1 MELKV
6 NIDKSTH
13 QIMCSIN
20 ETTTIQDMIVALAHA
35 LQQTGQ
41 FYLIE
46 KTDSDERVVSPN
58 EKPYDLYQYYCS
70 IPFKVDLVLKKLDD
84 TDNDVTVEEDTKH
97 GTIENTTEICTLES
111 VAHADLYNIISV
123 QQNRLSSQNQRLDAI
138 YQEILSYENSTL
150 PISPLPIESLI
161 ERSDDF
167 LQSLNE
173 QQSKLKAKISEFKH
187 QLKMNQTFLKF
198 IQSHIKYLDVIH
210 DKTKEVIQ
218 YEQVIYSLPSIL
230 VFLVSHWFYRD
241 LCIEFTSFDRRLQ
254 SSRAKIE
261 NIEFRIWFFYNHL
274 LKAEVEF

>member
-1 MELKV
+1 LLSGVAGYTALHSDRLNMELKV

-230 VFLVSHWFYRD
+230 VFLVSH
-241 LCIEFTSFDRRLQ
+241 
-254 SSRAKIE
+254 
-261 NIEFRIWFFYNHL
+261 
-274 LKAEVEF
+274 